1 MMNHKELDAFYNTVV
16 DRIVD
21 MVWKRFPDDEKSRM
35 HTYDRISESFA
46 GLVKA
51 FNRPN
56 SQFELPKEEIKE
68 ESDDSQP

>member
-1 MMNHKELDAFYNTVV
+1 MFYSTVV

-35 HTYDRISESFA
+35 YTYDRLAESFA

-51 FNRPN
+51 FDRPV
-56 SQFELPKEEIKE
+56 SKFEVPKEEVKE
-68 ESDDSQP
+68 ESDDSEA